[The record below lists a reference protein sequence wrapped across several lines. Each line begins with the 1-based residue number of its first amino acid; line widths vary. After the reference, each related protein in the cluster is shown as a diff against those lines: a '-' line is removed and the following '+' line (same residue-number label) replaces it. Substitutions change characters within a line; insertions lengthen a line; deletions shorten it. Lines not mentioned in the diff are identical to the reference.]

1 MNRSF
6 WALVF
11 SIVVGVGGL
20 YAWVSS
26 SVSRKYELQIAAQK
40 SQAAALYAQAQAS
53 AAQAD
58 AHASAVVS
66 EVNQRSSKN
75 ESTIDILRGRLA
87 AATSRLR
94 QPNGRWAGSACAM
107 SQAVASS
114 PDRAGSAAFPGGLL
128 SSEPVEPTG
137 GDGYAEL
144 AELAASQALEADRL
158 NNAYESCRVMI
169 LSERL

>member
-6 WALVF
+6 LAVAC
-11 SIVVGVGGL
+11 SIMLGVGGL

-40 SQAAALYAQAQAS
+40 SQAAALYAQAKAS

-58 AHASAVVS
+58 AHASAIVS
-66 EVNQRSSKN
+66 EVNQRSSQN
-75 ESTIDILRGRLA
+75 ESTIDILRGQLA

-94 QPNGRWAGSACAM
+94 KPSGRGAGGSCAM
-107 SQAVASS
+107 PQAVASS
-114 PDRAGSAAFPGGLL
+114 PDRAGSAAVPGRLL
-128 SSEPVEPTG
+128 SSEPAEDAGV
-137 GDGYAEL
+137 DGYAEL

-158 NNAYESCRVMI
+158 NNAYGACRAV
-169 LSERL
+169 LNGK